1 MRVFTRA
8 MHRGVSLESEEGEES
23 ERGDRHVRCAVFER
37 ENFRQYV
44 EQSDC
49 KDGAR
54 AETEQQMK
62 PVAQAD
68 SGGPAQS
75 GGDERYQGK

>member
-1 MRVFTRA
+1 MRVFARA
-8 MHRGVSLESEEGEES
+8 MHGGVAFESKEGEES
-23 ERGDRHVRCAVFER
+23 QRRDRHVRCAVVEC

-75 GGDERYQGK
+75 G